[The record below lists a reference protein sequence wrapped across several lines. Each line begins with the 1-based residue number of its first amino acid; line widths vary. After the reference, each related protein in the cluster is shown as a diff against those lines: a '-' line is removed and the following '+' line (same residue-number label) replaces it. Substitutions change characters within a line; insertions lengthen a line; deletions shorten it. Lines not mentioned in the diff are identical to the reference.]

1 MQNKHFNIDIKM
13 AGKRIKALFMS
24 TVLLIGTFSM
34 LLLTGCSSDTGY
46 DDDRISI
53 VCTTFPQY
61 DWLSQII
68 GDNSDKF
75 RFHQQTCLCMS
86 EASLMRGFLMR

>member
-13 AGKRIKALFMS
+13 TGKRIKALFMS

-46 DDDRISI
+46 D
-53 VCTTFPQY
+53 
-61 DWLSQII
+61 LSLIHI
-68 GDNSDKF
+68 
-75 RFHQQTCLCMS
+75 
-86 EASLMRGFLMR
+86 

>member
-1 MQNKHFNIDIKM
+1 M

-61 DWLSQII
+61 DWQV
-68 GDNSDKF
+68 
-75 RFHQQTCLCMS
+75 R
-86 EASLMRGFLMR
+86 

>member
-46 DDDRISI
+46 DDDRDKHCVYNIPTVRLAKS
-53 VCTTFPQY
+53 
-61 DWLSQII
+61 
-68 GDNSDKF
+68 DN
-75 RFHQQTCLCMS
+75 R
-86 EASLMRGFLMR
+86 